1 MLADRIPEVQAALA
15 EADLDAW
22 LLTVFQGNDPIS
34 LELLGLSHHSLISR
48 RCYYL
53 IPREGE
59 PRKLAHGLEPAML
72 DQLPGE
78 KTLYVR
84 WQEHAERL
92 GALVDGVGRLAVHY
106 SPNNVLPTI
115 SRLDAGTAEFLRS
128 QEMELVSAA
137 DLAQRF
143 AATWSQ
149 AQLDSHRR
157 ASEHLHRI
165 VLEAFDLV
173 GDSLRAGD
181 AINEYTVQRFILDRF
196 EDVGLYT
203 FSEPIVGVNEH
214 AADPHYQ
221 PGPEH
226 SAPISKGDF
235 LLVDLWAKERDD
247 DSIYG
252 DITWCGVC
260 SLAPT
265 ERQQEIFGVAV
276 AARDA
281 GVELLQ
287 SRYPHTPVY
296 GYEVD
301 DAVRAVIDAAGY
313 GDYFIHRTG
322 HSIGIEDHG
331 QGANIDNFETHD
343 TRQLLPMTGFSIEP
357 GIYIPGDFGVRT
369 EINIAL
375 TEDAVEITGAEP
387 QKELIR
393 VLA

>member
-1 MLADRIPEVQAALA
+1 M
-15 EADLDAW
+15 
-22 LLTVFQGNDPIS
+22 
-34 LELLGLSHHSLISR
+34 
-48 RCYYL
+48 
-53 IPREGE
+53 
-59 PRKLAHGLEPAML
+59 
-72 DQLPGE
+72 
-78 KTLYVR
+78 
-84 WQEHAERL
+84 
-92 GALVDGVGRLAVHY
+92 
-106 SPNNVLPTI
+106 PTI

-128 QEMELVSAA
+128 KGIELVSAA

-143 AATWSQ
+143 AATWS
-149 AQLDSHRR
+149 AEQLDSHRR

-196 EDVGLYT
+196 EDVGLHT

-221 PGPEH
+221 PGPED
-226 SAPISKGDF
+226 SAPIQKDDF
-235 LLVDLWAKERDD
+235 LLVDLWAKETND

-265 ERQQEIFGVAV
+265 ARQEEIFGVAV

-281 GVELLQ
+281 GVELLK
-287 SRYPHTPVY
+287 SRFPHTPVR

-301 DAVRAVIDAAGY
+301 DAVRGVIEAAGY
-313 GDYFIHRTG
+313 GEYFIHRTG

-331 QGANIDNFETHD
+331 PGANIDNFETHD